1 MPSFRFAQTAAL
13 ATGLLLVAA
22 CADSPTTGSGGGPR
36 PGPVAEPTTVASV
49 RVSPDTLT
57 LLAMGGYQS
66 VAATALTRSGRLL
79 ENRTIT
85 WTSSDPAIAT
95 VDASGNVVAFQP
107 GRAWITATIDGIT
120 ARARVDV
127 APLTVDTLVMGA
139 QWLQVQ
145 WGTARNLVATP
156 YAADG
161 RVLQDRAITW
171 STSDSTVAA
180 VSPGGR
186 VTATGGG
193 SAWITATSE
202 GRSARAEIVV
212 PMTRVMTLADVGG
225 IARPAFISDVIHDE
239 GDGKR
244 RRVRIEAVEGTLSFH
259 SREGTYTQQVTLR
272 TYTRLGTCTE
282 WGSCIWNIDESVQ
295 TRVVSDRGTLEYNVY
310 TGEPIFV
317 SAALDGW
324 RYYAQNAPADGFT
337 VWQALPGTGAVLAWN
352 YRL

>member
-1 MPSFRFAQTAAL
+1 MSSFRFAQTAAL
-13 ATGLLLVAA
+13 ATGLLLFAA
-22 CADSPTTGSGGGPR
+22 CADSPTAGNGGVPR
-36 PGPVAEPTTVASV
+36 PGPVAEPATVASV
-49 RVSPDTLT
+49 RLSPDTLT
-57 LLAMGGYQS
+57 LLAMGGYQA
-66 VAATALTRSGRLL
+66 VGATALTRTGRVL
-79 ENRTIT
+79 ENPTIT
-85 WTSSDPAIAT
+85 WTTSDPAIAT
-95 VDASGNVVAFQP
+95 VDVSGNVVAYQP
-107 GRAWITATIDGIT
+107 GRAWITATVDGIT

-139 QWLQVQ
+139 TSIRVQ

-161 RVLQDRAITW
+161 RALQDRAITW
-171 STSDSTVAA
+171 TTSDSTVAA

-186 VTATGGG
+186 VTAMGGG

-202 GRSARAEIVV
+202 GHSARAEVVV
-212 PMTRVMTLADVGG
+212 PIVKVMTLADVGG
-225 IARPAFISDVIHDE
+225 TARPAFISDVIHDD

-244 RRVRIEAVEGTLSFH
+244 RRVRVEAVEGTLSFH

-282 WGSCIWNIDESVQ
+282 WGSCIWNVDETVQ
-295 TRVVSDRGTLEYNVY
+295 TRVVSDHGTVERNVY

-317 SAALDGW
+317 SAAVQGW

-337 VWQALPGTGAVLAWN
+337 VWQDLPGTGIIQSWS